1 LKIKLLLPLLVPA
14 ACAAAL
20 LGWRWTVFAPE
31 VRSEREARRPLQDL
45 EQETARLRGEISARE
60 AADLGRRARE
70 LAAALPQT
78 PETLA
83 PALEGWRKR
92 IAAARWEGAFS
103 PGEPGQGAGWAPV
116 RLQLRP
122 GAENDRPW
130 ASLLVILDEFSAP
143 EAHIGLTRLAVRAD
157 EGGTYSAEASLRL
170 ACAIPLREKSA
181 Q

>member
-1 LKIKLLLPLLVPA
+1 MKIKPLLPFLAPA

-20 LGWRWTVFAPE
+20 LGWRWAVFAPE
-31 VRSEREARRPLQDL
+31 VRAQREARRPLQEL
-45 EQETARLRGEISARE
+45 ERETLRLREAVSEAE
-60 AADLGRRARE
+60 AADLGRRAGA

-83 PALEGWRKR
+83 PALGRWSRR
-92 IAAARWEGAFS
+92 FAAERWEGAFTPGAAE
-103 PGEPGQGAGWAPV
+103 PGEGWAPA

-122 GAENDRPW
+122 AAGNDRPW
-130 ASLLVILDEFSAP
+130 PSLLVILDEFSAP
-143 EAHIGLTRLAVRAD
+143 EAHMGLTRLAIRAD

-170 ACAIPLREKSA
+170 ACAVPLREKSA

>member
-1 LKIKLLLPLLVPA
+1 MKIKALLPFLVPA

-20 LGWRWTVFAPE
+20 LGWRWTVFAPQ

-45 EQETARLRGEISARE
+45 ERETARLRGEISERQ
-60 AADLGRRARE
+60 AAEMNRQAGA

-78 PETLA
+78 PDTLA

-92 IAAARWEGAFS
+92 IAAERWEGAFA
-103 PGEPGQGAGWAPV
+103 PEPAEAGGGWAPV
-116 RLQLRP
+116 RLQLHP
-122 GAENDRPW
+122 AAGNDRPW
-130 ASLLVILDEFSAP
+130 PSLLVILDEFSAP
-143 EAHIGLTRLAVRAD
+143 EAHMGLTRLAIRAD

-170 ACAIPLREKSA
+170 ACAVPLRAKSA